1 MSEVLGRH
9 HRAVFILPHVWCAC
23 GRFKVTKHFLLFK
36 PNGEIFT
43 VIFSRPQKIAGYKV
57 IWKPSILGTWFF
69 SSDEGLFVS
78 GSGPWMDL
86 RFRKPLIRGPEV
98 PGGGNSNVF
107 WNFHPE
113 LWGRWSHFDEAIFV
127 QMGRLVKNHQR
138 VKHFCWCQV
147 HKLKKIPQASEVF
160 GFGARESATLGS
172 SKNWFNWL

>member
-86 RFRKPLIRGPEV
+86 RFRKPLIRGTWSP
-98 PGGGNSNVF
+98 
-107 WNFHPE
+107 
-113 LWGRWSHFDEAIFV
+113 RWWQLKCFLEFSPRTL
-127 QMGRLVKNHQR
+127 GK
-138 VKHFCWCQV
+138 
-147 HKLKKIPQASEVF
+147 KLKKIPQTSEVF

-172 SKNWFNWL
+172 SKIGSAGCRHIVCHVPKKT